1 MIMFHYIKVRGAD
14 IKKGGEDMME
24 SAVSIIEKIRSKLVV
39 ADTDKMVLEFH
50 DTRNYLRCIRY
61 LEFEKPEEF
70 FLVIK

>member
-1 MIMFHYIKVRGAD
+1 
-14 IKKGGEDMME
+14 ME

>member
-1 MIMFHYIKVRGAD
+1 MNPSNMAVIERIK
-14 IKKGGEDMME
+14 
-24 SAVSIIEKIRSKLVV
+24 SKLVV

-50 DTRNYLRCIRY
+50 DTRNYLKCIKY

>member
-1 MIMFHYIKVRGAD
+1 MIYKMGVFMIQ
-14 IKKGGEDMME
+14 
-24 SAVSIIEKIRSKLVV
+24 SSVSIIERIKSKLVV

-50 DTRNYLRCIRY
+50 DTKNYLNCIRY